1 MAGMPKYASRA
12 ERFAAEYT
20 VDLNAS
26 AAARR
31 VGYAKGSAGEVGWWH
46 LKRPAVRQA
55 IALRTQRLFAHAGVP
70 PERVLAEL
78 ARIAFT
84 GPQPL
89 VRDDGTPRTVDEI
102 DDDALATVRS
112 IELEDGNR
120 RRVLRLWPFDRLK
133 ALKLLGDYFDLFET
147 PVGHPSLAAWSPQ
160 PPRLAPAG
168 AREGGS
174 IPPDPRTARFIDEYK
189 IDLNANAA
197 ARRAGYGPRGTGSK
211 AMRLMWQPDV
221 RAAVEGHM
229 ANLCGDLERTAQR
242 TIEAAVRIAFAD
254 LRGVFRTDGTAKDMK
269 EIDDDAMAGLAHF
282 GPVVK
287 SCRPVFKVIR
297 QDKLAALGLLLRYV
311 KLFSPRVGMNP
322 N

>member
-1 MAGMPKYASRA
+1 M
-12 ERFAAEYT
+12 
-20 VDLNAS
+20 
-26 AAARR
+26 
-31 VGYAKGSAGEVGWWH
+31 H
-46 LKRPAVRQA
+46 LQRPAVRQSLA
-55 IALRTQRLFAHAGVP
+55 DRTQRLFAKAGVT
-70 PERVLAEL
+70 PERVLAET

-84 GPQPL
+84 DSRPL
-89 VRDDGTPRTVDEI
+89 VRDDGTPKTIDEM

-147 PVGHPSLAAWSPQ
+147 PVGQGAAHGRAHGALAAWSPL

-168 AREGGS
+168 AREGGGVT
-174 IPPDPRTARFIDEYK
+174 PDPRTARFIDEYK

-311 KLFSPRVGMNP
+311 KLFSHPVGMNP